1 MSTSNDIT
9 GGEFAHKK
17 STTEAATVGGDSNT
31 KAGLQSTLNAMLPT
45 TLHYFYRDL
54 LQGVETTSFFPS
66 YQICKKSLPPHPR
79 KKWTSFIVKS

>member
-45 TLHYFYRDL
+45 TLYYFFRN
-54 LQGVETTSFFPS
+54 LQQRVGADTSFFPS
-66 YQICKKSLPPHPR
+66 YKLFFCPYPHTL
-79 KKWTSFIVKS
+79 KDG